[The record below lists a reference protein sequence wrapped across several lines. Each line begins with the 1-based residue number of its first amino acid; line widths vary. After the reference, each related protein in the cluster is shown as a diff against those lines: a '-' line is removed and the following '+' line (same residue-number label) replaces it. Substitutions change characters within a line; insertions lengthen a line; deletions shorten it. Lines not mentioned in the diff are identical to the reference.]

1 MSALGRRCTVLADL
15 RKDADHLGFG
25 LADVS
30 VRWSCGGSARCWPLT
45 WCFHDDPG
53 RSCWQRRSLYRPDT
67 TKGRSVG
74 GTAPLSVQVAKN
86 RSVGWILG
94 VVSSG
99 LEYTLGG

>member
-1 MSALGRRCTVLADL
+1 M
-15 RKDADHLGFG
+15 
-25 LADVS
+25 
-30 VRWSCGGSARCWPLT
+30 
-45 WCFHDDPG
+45 
-53 RSCWQRRSLYRPDT
+53 YRPDT